1 MELRQQLI
9 KDIELLP
16 ENILPDISA
25 IIKERIALN
34 AGQFS
39 DAGEKRRAMFG
50 CMRGKMWISDDF
62 DAPLEEL
69 KEYME

>member
-16 ENILPDISA
+16 ENILRDISA

-34 AGQFS
+34 DKRS
-39 DAGEKRRAMFG
+39 DDIGEKRREAFG
-50 CMRGKMWISDDF
+50 CLKGKIHVPDDF
-62 DAPLEEL
+62 NEPLDDF